1 MENFEESHVVV
12 WNKKLILQ
20 THLHD
25 EKSGELIFDKIS
37 TITTKFTDELL
48 KAVENYLPS
57 DDIIAFKP
65 LDQSTWNDDNSFIPP
80 SITALAKMFKMD
92 PVLLNKQFSTLSTS
106 IMKDLTFWCVNQG
119 SEPSF
124 FWTEVLDNFEVPV
137 ELTTLIKSAMAI
149 PYSRYY

>member
-1 MENFEESHVVV
+1 MENFEEAHVVV
-12 WNKKLILQ
+12 WRKKLILQ

-106 IMKDLTFWCVNQG
+106 IIKDLTFWCVNQG

-149 PYSRYY
+149 PYSRY

>member
-1 MENFEESHVVV
+1 MENFEEAHVVV

-106 IMKDLTFWCVNQG
+106 IIKDLTFWCVNQG

>member
-106 IMKDLTFWCVNQG
+106 IIKDLTFWCVNQG

-124 FWTEVLDNFEVPV
+124 FWTEVLDNFKVPV

>member
-48 KAVENYLPS
+48 KAVESYLPS

-106 IMKDLTFWCVNQG
+106 IIKDLTFWCVNQG

-124 FWTEVLDNFEVPV
+124 FWTEVLENFKVPV